1 MWRNLANPVSSCS
14 SECSHFRRREETVFF
29 TTNFFLTTDVKKQL
43 VLTKHLARGCLHFL
57 DRKKCRYVLVVGD
70 VLFDNVLNGCL
81 HFHDLKSYMVFN
93 GFNLISYK
101 MKPD

>member
-14 SECSHFRRREETVFF
+14 SECSHFLRREETVFL
-29 TTNFFLTTDVKKQL
+29 TTFFLTTDVKKQL
-43 VLTKHLARGCLHFL
+43 VLTKHLGADACIYWTGTNAAVF
-57 DRKKCRYVLVVGD
+57 LVVSD
-70 VLFDNVLNGCL
+70 VLLDNVLNGCL